1 MNDIFKPLYDS
12 VEKVLKGESIGA
24 VNTGIPEAFVEVS
37 KEFMGYKCFGG
48 SIRGALIYRLSDK
61 IQALREQ
68 GMIKSEEMFV
78 PNGSAECDLDV
89 AYELADILFPAVLE
103 TSYKKR
109 NDVITVIDAMYAFLP
124 CTDIDIENVLDI
136 LGQTYKEKYKE
147 HSFLT
152 PRTTEDLYDIIIY
165 KVGAPF

>member
-37 KEFMGYKCFGG
+37 KEFMGYKCFNGI
-48 SIRGALIYRLSDK
+48 IRGALIFRLANRIHD
-61 IQALREQ
+61 LREQ
-68 GMIKSEEMFV
+68 GLVNSEDMFV
-78 PNGSAECDLDV
+78 ANGSTEFDIDV

-109 NDVITVIDAMYAFLP
+109 DDVVTVIDSMYAFLP
-124 CTDIDIENVLDI
+124 CSAIDIENVLDI
-136 LGQTYKEKYKE
+136 LGKTYREGYE
-147 HSFLT
+147 ASSFAPPL
-152 PRTTEDLYDIIIY
+152 TTEDLYEIIVY
-165 KVGAPF
+165 KGVPF